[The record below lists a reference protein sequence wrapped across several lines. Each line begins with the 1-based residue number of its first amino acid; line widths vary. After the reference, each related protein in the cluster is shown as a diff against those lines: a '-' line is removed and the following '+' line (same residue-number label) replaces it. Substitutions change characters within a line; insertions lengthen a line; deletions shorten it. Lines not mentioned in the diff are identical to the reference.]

1 MQTPVIDSLFGIAEM
16 SIRDLIVSGVVSV
29 VLLAVFLRIKLG

>member
-16 SIRDLIVSGVVSV
+16 STRDLVVAGVVSV